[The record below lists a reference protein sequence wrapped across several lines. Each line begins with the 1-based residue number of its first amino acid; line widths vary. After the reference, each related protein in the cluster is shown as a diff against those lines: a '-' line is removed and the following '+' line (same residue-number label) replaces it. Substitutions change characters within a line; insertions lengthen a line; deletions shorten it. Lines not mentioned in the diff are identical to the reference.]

1 MTLQQL
7 HYIIAVDK
15 YRSFAKAAHSLSITQ
30 PTLSK
35 MIANLEDELDVR
47 IFDRSNRHVS
57 PTAIGREII
66 AQAVRAVREAERIAE
81 IVADTRSSL
90 SGDLNMAVGPSI
102 APYIL
107 PQFIRIYS
115 EEYPQVALKIEEL
128 RPENMFEAL
137 RAERIDIAVCTATE
151 VREDLLE
158 IPLYTEPFRVYLSDT
173 CRQNHAT
180 FTPEELS
187 HESMWVMKEA
197 QCLRES
203 AFSFCKA
210 RSAGRRVYEAG
221 NIEPLVSVVDA
232 NGGLTIIPEM
242 HMALLTEAQRKNVR
256 PLTGDFRSMRRV
268 AMYIRRDYVR
278 ERMLGSVIAAI
289 KRIVPAPMLDP
300 YIRKDRISL

>member
-90 SGDLNMAVGPSI
+90 SGELNMAVGPSI

-137 RAERIDIAVCTATE
+137 RAERIDISVCTATE

-221 NIEPLVSVVDA
+221 NIETLVRVVDA
-232 NGGLTIIPEM
+232 NGGFTIIPEM